1 MSLSIPL
8 GNSVRI
14 PKHETMDSHLF
25 PSCTYLLAQQ
35 LNNSAA
41 RCIEIGH
48 YGRAMA
54 SLKKALEI
62 NKKSK
67 KAMYHYEKISTCYP
81 CTLDGC
87 IAYSEKNRSAINCS
101 SSNDE
106 EPTTKKRRLE
116 ETNGKR
122 NIFWRP
128 PSESITTTTMT
139 TREDSDDDYIYGQP
153 IRVDLEAGDMGGTL
167 FLIIIFNLALAHH
180 LQALGKYHLQALGK
194 TRKRDTIVQKT
205 LQLYQLT
212 HECYLK
218 LLGNDNKEASEVS
231 SISSLVSCSSVA
243 SFRFNMILQ
252 NNISQLHR
260 LVDDQSKY
268 DRCRQHLLSSVMVV
282 LDYKTRVK
290 TDNDD
295 NSTNTWNDPRAM
307 EIEGF
312 LTNTASLILGDTQCA
327 QAA

>member
-1 MSLSIPL
+1 MSLPIQL
-8 GNSVRI
+8 GNSDRI
-14 PKHETMDSHLF
+14 PTHETMDSHLF
-25 PSCTYLLAQQ
+25 PSCTYILALQ

-62 NKKSK
+62 NKKTK
-67 KAMYHYEKISTCYP
+67 KSTTHHKTSTCYP
-81 CTLDGC
+81 CALDGC
-87 IAYSEKNRSAINCS
+87 IAYSEKNRSAIHCS
-101 SSNDE
+101 PSTSDQ
-106 EPTTKKRRLE
+106 PTTKKRRLE
-116 ETNGKR
+116 ETNGKK

-128 PSESITTTTMT
+128 PSDDITISP
-139 TREDSDDDYIYGQP
+139 REVLEDDYIYCQP
-153 IRVDLEAGDMGGTL
+153 IRVDFEDGDMGGTL

-180 LQALGKYHLQALGK
+180 LQALGK
-194 TRKRDTIVQKT
+194 TRKRDTIVKKT

-218 LLGNDNKEASEVS
+218 LLGKDSDASRAS

-243 SFRFNMILQ
+243 SFRFNMIIQ

-260 LVDDQSKY
+260 LVNDQNKY

-282 LDYKTRVK
+282 LDYKKTRVK
-290 TDNDD
+290 SDN
-295 NSTNTWNDPRAM
+295 NSSSSTWIDPRSM

-327 QAA
+327 EAA